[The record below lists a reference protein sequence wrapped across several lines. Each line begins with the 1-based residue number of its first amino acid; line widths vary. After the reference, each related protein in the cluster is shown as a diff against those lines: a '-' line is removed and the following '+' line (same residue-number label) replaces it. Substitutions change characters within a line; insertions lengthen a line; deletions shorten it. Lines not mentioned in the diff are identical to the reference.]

1 MTTQNLKQEREQQG
15 AIVPASKKALVN
27 GRSPVSAYLAA
38 HGVGMAGT
46 FFKFAKDGRF
56 RKASDDEEI
65 PEGTEFVVIHD
76 QVQAGWVKF
85 MGKGNPPVRKQGA
98 IFSGFVPPPR
108 GELGDEEQSEWE
120 ADLSGKPA
128 DPWQFQLLI
137 PLQNVETGE
146 LFVFQTT
153 SVTGRR
159 AGDNLIALC
168 GRMEANE
175 PDHYPVIKLRISGFN
190 HRDERVGWV
199 KTPAFERVGKAP
211 KANTTMANTAVDAD
225 MSDQI
230 PF

>member
-1 MTTQNLKQEREQQG
+1 MSEALKQASEKEG
-15 AIVPASKKALVN
+15 AIVAASRGALTN
-27 GRSPVSAYLAA
+27 GGSVSAYLAA

-46 FFKFAKDGRF
+46 FFKFAKDGVF
-56 RKASDDEEI
+56 RKSSDDEEI
-65 PEGTEFVVIHD
+65 PEGTEFVVIYD

-85 MGKGNPPVRKQGA
+85 AGKGVAPERKQGA
-98 IFSGFVPPPR
+98 IFGGFVPPPR
-108 GELGDEEQSEWE
+108 SELGDEDQSEWDT
-120 ADLSGKPA
+120 DLSGKPA

-137 PLQNVETGE
+137 PLQSVETGE

-159 AGDNLIALC
+159 AGDNLIGLC
-168 GRMEANE
+168 GRMEKNE

-211 KANTTMANTAVDAD
+211 KANTTVAETAVTAD
-225 MSDQI
+225 MNDAL

>member
-1 MTTQNLKQEREQQG
+1 MSEALRQQRQEEG
-15 AIVPASKKALVN
+15 AIVPASKKALAN
-27 GRSPVSAYLAA
+27 GGSSVSGYLAA

-46 FFKFAKDGRF
+46 FFKFAKDGVF
-56 RKASDDEEI
+56 RKSSDDEEI
-65 PEGTEFVVIHD
+65 SEGTEFVCIYD

-85 MGKGNPPVRKQGA
+85 AGKGVQPERKQGA

-108 GELGDEEQSEWE
+108 SELGDEDQSEWDT
-120 ADLSGKPA
+120 DLSGKPA

-137 PLQNVETGE
+137 PMQSVETGE

-159 AGDNLIALC
+159 AGDNLIGLC
-168 GRMEANE
+168 GRMERNE

-211 KANTTMANTAVDAD
+211 KANTTMAESSVAAD
-225 MSDQI
+225 MNDAL